1 MNRRRIIGARS
12 LQVVAAFAF
21 LAVAGLCCLAIV
33 AAQERPAARAALAQT
48 GRPGAI
54 IPGREAPRERV
65 LFQPSARETA
75 APKPPAAPRAS
86 ASEKGASASEGDTVD
101 RAASP
106 SSAKEQPEQPLF
118 QGWPKPTFALF
129 LTGNQSGYI
138 EPCGCTGLANA
149 KGGLARRYTLLEEI
163 RAKGWPVVALDVGA
177 QVRRFGR
184 QPEIKFQT
192 SVDALKKMEYDA
204 VAFGMEDLRLD
215 STELIAGAA
224 TLDPAAPGLF
234 VSANAYVLDRSL
246 FPEFRVIEAGGK
258 RIGVTAIVGASYEK
272 DLTGGELTFE
282 QPALAAKRALAA
294 LRQERCDLHVL
305 LAHATLDEASALARA
320 VPGFD
325 VVLTSGGGGEPEFEP
340 TRVNDGKTWLIQSG
354 VKGMYAG
361 VVGFFEGGDPQLRY
375 ERIALTDRFADS
387 PAMRRQMAAYQDQ
400 LKNAGLEGL
409 GIEPVPFPDGRKFVG
424 SQACADCH
432 TTAYAIWEKTPH
444 AHATDSIV
452 QPTERSDIARHFD
465 PECLSCHVTGWNA
478 QNYYPSLS
486 GYLSLEETPEMKQQ
500 GCENCHGPGATHVA
514 VENGDVEATERQ
526 IAEIREVMKLPLAS
540 AKQKCLECHDL
551 DNSPDFHQEGAFEEY
566 WKQIEHKGKD

>member
-1 MNRRRIIGARS
+1 MNRRRTIGAKW
-12 LQVVAAFAF
+12 LPVAATFAF
-21 LAVAGLCCLAIV
+21 FAVAGLCCLAIV
-33 AAQERPAARAALAQT
+33 AAQEAPAAPSDQARAELAQI
-48 GRPGAI
+48 GLPRPR
-54 IPGREAPRERV
+54 IPGREAPRGRV
-65 LFQPSARETA
+65 QFQPSARPDA
-75 APKPPAAPRAS
+75 GVDGAPAK
-86 ASEKGASASEGDTVD
+86 EGPDGVD

-118 QGWPKPTFALF
+118 QGWPEPTFALF

-149 KGGLARRYTLLEEI
+149 KGGLARRFALLEQI
-163 RAKGWPVVALDVGA
+163 REKGWPVVPLDVGA

-192 SVDALKKMEYDA
+192 TVDALKQMEYAA
-204 VAFGMEDLRLD
+204 VGFGMEDLRLD

-224 TLDPAAPGLF
+224 TLDPLTPGLF

-246 FPEFRVIEAGGK
+246 FPEFRVIKAGGK
-258 RIGVTAIVGASYEK
+258 KIGVTAIVGASYEK

-282 QPALAAKRALAA
+282 PPAPAAKRALEA
-294 LRQERCDLHVL
+294 LRQERCDFYVL
-305 LAHATLDEASALARA
+305 LAHATLEESNAIART

-340 TRVNDGKTWLIQSG
+340 SRVNDGKTWVIQSG
-354 VKGMYAG
+354 VKGMYVG
-361 VVGFFEGGDPQLRY
+361 VVGFFGQGEPKLRY
-375 ERIALTDRFADS
+375 ERIALTDRFDDA
-387 PAMRRQMAAYQDQ
+387 PEMRRQMAAYQDQ

-409 GIEPVPFPDGRKFVG
+409 GIEPVPFPDGRRFVG
-424 SQACADCH
+424 SKACADCH
-432 TTAYAIWEKTPH
+432 TTAYSIWENTPH
-444 AHATDSIV
+444 AHATDSIAN
-452 QPTERSDIARHFD
+452 PTERSDIARHFD

-478 QNYYPSLS
+478 QNYYPYLS
-486 GYLSLEETPEMKQQ
+486 GYLGLEETPEMKQQ
-500 GCENCHGPGATHVA
+500 GCENCHGPGAEHVA
-514 VENGDVEATERQ
+514 VESGNKDATEQQ
-526 IAEIREVMKLPLAS
+526 IAEIRRAMQLPLAS